1 MEILKIS
8 LGGRVAH
15 FGINGTNDKNNRYS
29 FQHITG
35 SNIKGI
41 LGAIAGYKGW
51 NDLDKKASIPEFLE
65 KLKDLEYGVI
75 PKKSKFNSTIQKYNN
90 TTGVNKDDNG
100 GTSLQIVEE
109 FLEEVSW
116 DIYLKNLPLEVK
128 NNILNRVSVYPIS
141 LGKKGCFINK
151 FDIEILRG
159 DEIEF
164 NKLQSI
170 FPAEFLKEEDLN
182 LEFNLLDDDFL
193 EDDFVFLYSED
204 FFQETKNYAVSKNTL
219 KEKVKCIS
227 VDGKNIYMIGGN
239 L

>member
-75 PKKSKFNSTIQKYNN
+75 PKKPKFNSTIQKYNN

-109 FLEEVSW
+109 FLEDVRW

-128 NNILNRVSVYPIS
+128 NSILNRVSVYPIS

-159 DEIEF
+159 DEIES

-219 KEKVKCIS
+219 KEKFKCIS